1 MTQETI
7 KNCFKHAFFDD
18 PKTAPEIDFT
28 EEWNKL
34 KQITTISY
42 MTFNDYLNIDAHALP
57 YKQMNEEEIVELV
70 KSKEQNDITS
80 DCDDYEN
87 ELSTNV
93 PSSSEAFAHF
103 QSLQIY
109 FAHNSNANEAL
120 TILNNELVNQ
130 QFLKLKQ

>member
-1 MTQETI
+1 MKNEEIKKLNILNGINFMKSAWSSVTQETI

-57 YKQMNEEEIVELV
+57 YKQMNEDEIVELV
-70 KSKEQNDITS
+70 K
-80 DCDDYEN
+80 
-87 ELSTNV
+87 
-93 PSSSEAFAHF
+93 
-103 QSLQIY
+103 
-109 FAHNSNANEAL
+109 
-120 TILNNELVNQ
+120 
-130 QFLKLKQ
+130 